1 MPLIIPSLFFYFNL
15 QYTSYL
21 LMQLHG
27 YIIGPERFED
37 VYKRQGHINV
47 AYDEALPDS
56 KEIQTLGCPDCSAAP
71 LACSVPTLHEGLDGT
86 EDE

>member
-1 MPLIIPSLFFYFNL
+1 MDQKAMIDDLVRMLDA
-15 QYTSYL
+15 
-21 LMQLHG
+21 G
-27 YIIGPERFED
+27 AAKG
-37 VYKRQGHINV
+37 VGHINV

-71 LACSVPTLHEGLDGT
+71 LACRVPTLHEGLDGT